1 MLRNT
6 KGLEEYYKK
15 KTVLAL
21 NKVNSTIKELQEN
34 NKKINFNVVAKAS
47 GVAKTFLYE
56 NTEIRTK
63 IENLRNQQVNKEI
76 NQRAKFDKT
85 SKSKDVIIA
94 SKDRKIE
101 KLENENKCL
110 KEEINSLR
118 CLLYNKI

>member
-6 KGLEEYYKK
+6 KGLEKYYKK
-15 KTVLAL
+15 KTELAL
-21 NKVNSTIKELQEN
+21 NKVNSTIQELQKHDN
-34 NKKINFNVVAKAS
+34 KINFNVVSRAS

-63 IENLRNQQVNKEI
+63 IENLRNQQINKEI

-85 SKSKDVIIA
+85 SKSKDIIIA
-94 SKDRKIE
+94 SKDRKIK
-101 KLENENKCL
+101 KLENENKSL

>member
-15 KTVLAL
+15 KTVIAL
-21 NKVNSTIKELQEN
+21 KKVNSTIKELQEH
-34 NKKINFNVVAKAS
+34 NKKINFNVVAKTS

-85 SKSKDVIIA
+85 SKSKDIIIA
-94 SKDRKIE
+94 SKDRKIK
-101 KLENENKCL
+101 KLENENKSL

-118 CLLYNKI
+118 CLLYNRI

>member
-21 NKVNSTIKELQEN
+21 NKVISTIKELQEN

-101 KLENENKCL
+101 KLENENKSL

>member
-15 KTVLAL
+15 KTEIAI
-21 NKVNSTIKELQEN
+21 NKVNKAIEN
-34 NKKINFNVVAKAS
+34 LLNNGSKINFNVVANES

-56 NTEIRTK
+56 NLEIKEK
-63 IENLRNQQVNKEI
+63 IEALRNKQVNNEI

-94 SKDRKIE
+94 TKDRKIE
-101 KLENENKCL
+101 KLESENKKL
-110 KEEINSLR
+110 KDELNTLR

>member
-101 KLENENKCL
+101 KLENENKSL